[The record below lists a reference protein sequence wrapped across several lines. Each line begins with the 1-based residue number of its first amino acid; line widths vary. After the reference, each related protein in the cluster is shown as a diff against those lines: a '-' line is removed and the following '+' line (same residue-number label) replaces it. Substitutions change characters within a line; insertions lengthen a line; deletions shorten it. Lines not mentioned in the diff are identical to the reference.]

1 MVQNINVKE
10 ICSDIYELMGTYRL
24 YQLYLGN

>member
-1 MVQNINVKE
+1 MVQNIQVKE

-24 YQLYLGN
+24 YQLYSGN